1 MNYNYLT
8 WNNDNYKIKKSL
20 RKEIIENINRDIHKK
35 MDEKINQLNRKNNR
49 EECII
54 KQGNRNNII
63 QTNINPF
70 LTNNNYIDDINN
82 QEKYLRQKSLK
93 MKL

>member
-8 WNNDNYKIKKSL
+8 WNNNNYKIKKSL
-20 RKEIIENINRDIHKK
+20 RKEIIENINKDIHKK
-35 MDEKINQLNRKNNR
+35 IDEKINQLSRKNNR

-93 MKL
+93 IKL